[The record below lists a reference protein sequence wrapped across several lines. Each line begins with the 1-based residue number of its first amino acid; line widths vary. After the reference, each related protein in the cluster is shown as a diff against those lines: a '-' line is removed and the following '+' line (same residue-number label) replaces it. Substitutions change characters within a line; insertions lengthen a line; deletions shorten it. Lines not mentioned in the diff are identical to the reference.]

1 MNSNSHPFTRED
13 TTSSDPNTVR
23 PRGRRRNNPSMK
35 LTASGVGVSLLCSAV
50 LLYVYGWFAGWFQAH
65 PFMVF
70 GFLFMIYKKWEAG
83 QPWPDYGG
91 RITSVHSVA
100 EWDALLKSS
109 GSKLVVVDAYALWCP
124 PCKAAAP
131 TYAQMS
137 EAFSPDSV
145 TFAKFNTDEAG
156 DLARQLGITA
166 MPTFK
171 LFKGGVEV
179 DTLSGRWGQLA
190 GLLKKHGAKD
200 ATKKAD

>member
-1 MNSNSHPFTRED
+1 
-13 TTSSDPNTVR
+13 
-23 PRGRRRNNPSMK
+23 MK
-35 LTASGVGVSLLCSAV
+35 AAGVGVSLLCGGAI
-50 LLYVYGWFAGWFQAH
+50 LLYTAGWFAGWFQAH
-65 PFMVF
+65 PILVF
-70 GFLFMIYKKWEAG
+70 GFLCIAYKRWSDAR

-109 GSKLVVVDAYALWCP
+109 GSKVVVVDAYALWCP

-179 DTLSGRWGQLA
+179 DMMRGWAGEAQLA
-190 GLLKKHGAKD
+190 GLLRKHGAKPMPKPKD
-200 ATKKAD
+200 TTKKAD

>member
-1 MNSNSHPFTRED
+1 
-13 TTSSDPNTVR
+13 
-23 PRGRRRNNPSMK
+23 MK

-50 LLYVYGWFAGWFQAH
+50 LLYGWFAGWFQAH
-65 PFMVF
+65 PILVF

-179 DTLSGRWGQLA
+179 DMMRGWAGEAQLA
-190 GLLKKHGAKD
+190 GLLRKHGAKPMPKPKD
-200 ATKKAD
+200 TTKKAD

>member
-1 MNSNSHPFTRED
+1 M
-13 TTSSDPNTVR
+13 
-23 PRGRRRNNPSMK
+23 SMK

-50 LLYVYGWFAGWFQAH
+50 LLYGWFAGWFQAH
-65 PFMVF
+65 FMVF
-70 GFLFMIYKKWEAG
+70 GCLFIFMIYKKWEAG

-156 DLARQLGITA
+156 DLARELGIKA

-179 DTLSGRWGQLA
+179 DMLSGRWGQLA